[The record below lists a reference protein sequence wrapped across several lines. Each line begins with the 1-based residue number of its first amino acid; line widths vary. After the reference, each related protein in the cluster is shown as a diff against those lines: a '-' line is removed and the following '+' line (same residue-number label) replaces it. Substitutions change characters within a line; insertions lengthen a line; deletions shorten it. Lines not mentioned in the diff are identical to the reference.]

1 MDALDLIVLGR
12 RLARIGRTV
21 LRESAAETMPAGQRL
36 VLRDVLAN
44 PGSSISEITVRTD
57 LPQSYV
63 SQTVA
68 RFRDGGLLETSPGPR
83 DGRRTLVRIS
93 REHLRDIAE
102 RGHEQADAALAD
114 ALGDPG
120 TGPAAAELIA
130 VLTEIAARLR
140 PDQPGAILRDL
151 AIAEGKEPRCTSA

>member
-1 MDALDLIVLGR
+1 MLGR
-12 RLARIGRTV
+12 RLTRIGEAV
-21 LRESAAETMPAGQRL
+21 LRGSAAQPTPNGQGL

-44 PGSSISEITVRTD
+44 PGSSISEITTRTA

-68 RFRDGGLLETSPGPR
+68 VFRDCGLLETSADIR
-83 DGRRTLVRIS
+83 DGRRTLVRVS
-93 REHLRDIAE
+93 ARHLRDVA
-102 RGHEQADAALAD
+102 RKGSARADAALAD

-130 VLTEIAARLR
+130 ALAEVAARLR
-140 PDQPGAILRDL
+140 PAQPGPILRSMSG
-151 AIAEGKEPRCTSA
+151 AESGQ